1 MQTQHVKEYLKEL
14 ITCTQCGYC
23 KEVCPIFEDIGWDS
37 ASARGKVALAYGLYM
52 GDIEPDESVLER
64 LLQCTTC
71 EDCKR
76 RCPSKTEVVK
86 AIEAIR
92 KDLNEAG
99 FSLDVH
105 KKIYDNIMKYNNP
118 YAETSSRSEILG
130 EEPKM
135 AEIAY
140 FVGCTA
146 IYRNKEI
153 VDAGISIL
161 KKLGVDYTILNE
173 VCCGSVLQRTGFDDE
188 ALKKLIDANIDA
200 IEQSGAKKVL
210 FSCAGCLRMFRK
222 EYKKFRDFNFE
233 PLHFTEW
240 LVDQEFSLKPYPK
253 KVTYHDP
260 CHLGRHIGVYSAP
273 RKLITRIPEIQF
285 QEMEYKEDQAKCC
298 GGGGG
303 VRSAYPELSQAIAE
317 NRVKQAEFAEVLLN
331 TCPFC
336 LNTLKFGNEKLNQ
349 NIEIIDLLQLID
361 QLIEK

>member
-1 MQTQHVKEYLKEL
+1 MKTKHVNKYLKEL
-14 ITCTQCGYC
+14 ITCTMCGYC
-23 KEVCPIFEDIGWDS
+23 KEVCPAFDELGWDS
-37 ASARGKVALAYGLYM
+37 SAARGRMALAYGLYM

-86 AIEAIR
+86 TVEAIR

-99 FSLDVH
+99 FALDIH
-105 KKIYDNIMKYNNP
+105 KKIYNSIKKYGNP
-118 YAETSSRSEILG
+118 YG
-130 EEPKM
+130 EEKSRAEVLGDEQKK

-146 IYRNKEI
+146 TYRNNEI
-153 VDAGISIL
+153 ADAGISIL
-161 KKLGVDYTILNE
+161 KKLGADYTILNE

-188 ALKKLIDANIDA
+188 TLKKLIDANINA
-200 IEQSGAKKVL
+200 IEATGATTVL

-222 EYKKFRDFNFE
+222 EYKKFRDFDFE

-240 LVDQEFSLKPYPK
+240 LVKQEFKLKPYPK

-260 CHLGRHIGVYSAP
+260 CHIGRHVGIYEAP
-273 RKLITRIPEIQF
+273 RKIINRIPEIHF
-285 QEMEYKEDQAKCC
+285 QEMENNKETANCC

-303 VRSAYPELSQAIAE
+303 VRSAYPEVSQNIAAT
-317 NRVKQAEFAEVLLN
+317 RVKQAEFAEVLLN

-336 LNTLKFGNEKLNQ
+336 LNTLSFGNQKLNQ
-349 NIEIIDLLQLID
+349 DIEIIDLLQLVD
-361 QLIEK
+361 DLLE

>member
-1 MQTQHVKEYLKEL
+1 MKTEHVKEYLKEL

-23 KEVCPIFEDIGWDS
+23 KEICPVFEDLGWDS
-37 ASARGKVALAYGLYM
+37 ASPRGRVALAYGLYM
-52 GDIEPDESVLER
+52 GDIEPDESILER

-99 FSLDVH
+99 FSLEIH
-105 KKIYDNIMKYNNP
+105 KKIYDSIKQHKNP
-118 YAETSSRSEILG
+118 YGESKPRSEVFG
-130 EEPKM
+130 DQPKK
-135 AEIAY
+135 ADIAY
-140 FVGCTA
+140 FAGCTA
-146 IYRNKEI
+146 TYRNTEI
-153 VDAGISIL
+153 SDAAISIL
-161 KKLGVDYTILNE
+161 KKLGVDYTVLDE

-188 ALKKLIDANIDA
+188 MLKTLVEANIKA
-200 IEQSGAKKVL
+200 IEDTGAKKVL

-222 EYKKFRDFNFE
+222 EYKKIRDFNFE

-240 LVDQEFSLKPYPK
+240 LVDQEFTLKSYPK

-260 CHLGRHIGVYSAP
+260 CHIGRHIGIYEAP
-273 RKLITRIPEIQF
+273 RKLINRIPEIQF
-285 QEMEYKEDQAKCC
+285 QEMDYKEDQAKCC

-303 VRSAYPELSQAIAE
+303 VRSAFPEVAQDIAG
-317 NRVKQAEFAEVLLN
+317 NRIKQAEFAEVLLN

-336 LNTLKFGNEKLNQ
+336 LNTLKFGNEKSKVD
-349 NIEIIDLLQLID
+349 IEIIDLLQLID
-361 QLIEK
+361 NLIE

>member
-1 MQTQHVKEYLKEL
+1 MKTKHINQYLKEL
-14 ITCTQCGYC
+14 ITCTMCGYC
-23 KEVCPIFEDIGWDS
+23 KEVCPAFDELGWDS
-37 ASARGKVALAYGLYM
+37 SSARGRMALAYGLYM

-86 AIEAIR
+86 AVEAIR

-99 FSLDVH
+99 FSLEIH
-105 KKIYDNIMKYNNP
+105 KKIYNSVKKYGNP
-118 YAETSSRSEILG
+118 YGEEKSRSEVLG
-130 EEPKM
+130 DKQKK

-140 FVGCTA
+140 FAGCTA
-146 IYRNKEI
+146 TYRNSEI
-153 VDAGISIL
+153 TEAGISIL
-161 KKLGVDYTILNE
+161 NKLGSDYTILNE

-200 IEQSGAKKVL
+200 IEATGAKTVL

-222 EYKKFRDFNFE
+222 EYKKIRDFNFE
-233 PLHFTEW
+233 ALHFTEW
-240 LVDQEFSLKPYPK
+240 LARQKFDLKPYPK

-260 CHLGRHIGVYSAP
+260 CHIGRHIGIYEAP
-273 RKLITRIPEIQF
+273 REIINRIPEIQF
-285 QEMEYKEDQAKCC
+285 QEMDLKENQARCC

-303 VRSAYPELSQAIAE
+303 VRSAYPEVAQNIAAD
-317 NRVKQAEFAEVLLN
+317 RVKQADFAEVLLN

-336 LNTLKFGNEKLNQ
+336 LNTLSFGNQKAEQ
-349 NIEIIDLLQLID
+349 DIEIIDLLQLVD
-361 QLIEK
+361 ELMV

>member
-1 MQTQHVKEYLKEL
+1 MKTEHVKEYLKEL

-23 KEVCPIFEDIGWDS
+23 KEVCPVFEDLGWDS
-37 ASARGKVALAYGLYM
+37 ASARGRVALAYGLYM

-76 RCPSKTEVVK
+76 RCPSNTEVVK
-86 AIEAIR
+86 IIEAIR

-105 KKIYDNIMKYNNP
+105 KKIKNNIEKYGNP
-118 YAETSSRSEILG
+118 YAEETSRSQVLG
-130 EEPKM
+130 EEQKQ
-135 AEIAY
+135 AEVAY

-146 IYRNKEI
+146 TYRNKEI
-153 VDAGISIL
+153 ADAAISIL
-161 KKLGVDYTILNE
+161 KKLGTNYTILNE

-188 ALKKLIDANIDA
+188 SLKKLIDANLDA
-200 IEQSGAKKVL
+200 IEATGAKKVL

-222 EYKKFRDFNFE
+222 EYKEFRDFSFE

-240 LVDQEFSLKPYPK
+240 LAEQDLKLKPYPK

-260 CHLGRHIGVYSAP
+260 CHIGRHLDIYSAP
-273 RKLITRIPEIQF
+273 RKLIERIPEIQF

-303 VRSAYPELSQAIAE
+303 VRSAFPEVAQDLAA

-336 LNTLKFGNEKLNQ
+336 LNTLKFGNEKVKQ
-349 NIEIIDLLQLID
+349 DIEIIDLLQLID
-361 QLIEK
+361 DLMV

>member
-1 MQTQHVKEYLKEL
+1 METKHVNEYLKEL
-14 ITCTQCGYC
+14 ITCTMCGYC
-23 KEVCPIFEDIGWDS
+23 KEVCPTFDELGWDS
-37 ASARGKVALAYGLYM
+37 AAARGKMALAYGLYM

-86 AIEAIR
+86 AVEAIR

-99 FSLDVH
+99 FSNEIH
-105 KKIYDNIMKYNNP
+105 KKIYNSIKKYGNP
-118 YAETSSRSEILG
+118 YGEEKGRSEVLG
-130 EEPKM
+130 EEPKQ
-135 AEIAY
+135 AEVAY
-140 FVGCTA
+140 FAGCTA
-146 IYRNKEI
+146 TYRNNEI
-153 VDAGISIL
+153 ADASISIL

-173 VCCGSVLQRTGFDDE
+173 TCCGSVLQRTGFDDE
-188 ALKKLIDANIDA
+188 TLKDMINSNLDA
-200 IEQSGAKKVL
+200 IEAIGAKKVL

-240 LVDQEFSLKPYPK
+240 LANQEFSMKPYHK

-260 CHLGRHIGVYSAP
+260 CHIGRHVGIYEAP
-273 RKLITRIPEIQF
+273 RKLIQRIPEIEF
-285 QEMEYKEDQAKCC
+285 SEMEYKENQAKCC

-303 VRSAYPELSQAIAE
+303 VRSAYPEVAQNIAA

-336 LNTLKFGNEKLNQ
+336 LNTLNYGNEKLKQ

-361 QLIEK
+361 ELLE

>member
-1 MQTQHVKEYLKEL
+1 MKTTHVNKYLKEL
-14 ITCTQCGYC
+14 VTCTMCGYC
-23 KEVCPIFEDIGWDS
+23 KEVCPTFEQLGWDS
-37 ASARGKVALAYGLYM
+37 AAARGKMALAYGLYM

-86 AIEAIR
+86 AVEAIR

-99 FSLDVH
+99 FSLEIH
-105 KKIYDNIMKYNNP
+105 KKIYNNIKKYGNP
-118 YAETSSRSEILG
+118 YGEETTRSQVLG
-130 EEPKM
+130 EQQNK

-146 IYRNKEI
+146 TYRNKEI
-153 VDAGISIL
+153 ADAGISIL
-161 KKLGVDYTILNE
+161 KKLGIGYTLLE
-173 VCCGSVLQRTGFDDE
+173 ETCCGSVIQRTGFDDD

-200 IEQSGAKKVL
+200 IETTGAKKVL
-210 FSCAGCLRMFRK
+210 FSCAGCVRMFRK
-222 EYKKFRDFNFE
+222 EYKNFRDFNFE
-233 PLHFTEW
+233 ALHFTEW
-240 LVDQEFSLKPYPK
+240 LAEQDLKLKPYPK

-260 CHLGRHIGVYSAP
+260 CHIGRHIGIYDAP
-273 RKLITRIPEIQF
+273 RNLIKRIPEIDF
-285 QEMEYKEDQAKCC
+285 QEMELKENQAYCC

-303 VRSAYPELSQAIAE
+303 LRSAYPEVAQNIAANRVSQA
-317 NRVKQAEFAEVLLN
+317 KFAEVLLN

-349 NIEIIDLLQLID
+349 DIEIIDLLELID
-361 QLIEK
+361 QLME